1 MARIVIADAGPLI
14 AFASIDALAVL
25 QKCFSLINITAAVR
39 HECTAKPG
47 IDSHRIEAA
56 IDEGWLVTSAPGTFT
71 LGTST
76 AGFVAEPLSP
86 SLGAGESDSIRF
98 ALQSPDDSLLIVD
111 DRLARRFALKQGIN
125 IVGTVRI
132 LDLAERR
139 GLIKSAELRIAEMTA
154 IGYRVSTELLK
165 QIRSE

>member
-1 MARIVIADAGPLI
+1 MARIVIADAGPMI

-25 QKCFSLINITAAVR
+25 QKFFLEINITETVR

-47 IDSHRIEAA
+47 IDSQRIEAA
-56 IDEGWLVTSAPGTFT
+56 IDAGWLVTSAAGTLTPGF
-71 LGTST
+71 
-76 AGFVAEPLSP
+76 AAEPLSP

-98 ALQSPDDSLLIVD
+98 ALQSPAESLLIVD
-111 DRLARRFALKQGIN
+111 DRLARRFALKRGIN

-139 GLIKSAELRIAEMTA
+139 GLIKSAEMSIAEMTA

>member
-1 MARIVIADAGPLI
+1 MARIVIAGAGPLI

-25 QKCFSLINITAAVR
+25 QKLFSEINITAAVR

-47 IDSHRIEAA
+47 TDSQRIEAA
-56 IDEGWLVTSAPGTFT
+56 IDEGWLVTSAADTITPGF
-71 LGTST
+71 
-76 AGFVAEPLSP
+76 AAEPLSS

-98 ALQSPDDSLLIVD
+98 ALQSPDKSLLIVD
-111 DRLARRFALKQGIN
+111 DRLARRFALKRGIN

-139 GLIKSAELRIAEMTA
+139 GLIKSAELSIAGMIA